1 MVSINRTHDSS
12 KQEKKSIRSQAV
24 RLIYKNY
31 QLFLMVLLPLLFILL
46 FSYAPMYGLQIA
58 FKDYKS
64 SLGMWNSP
72 FVGLKHFIKFFE
84 SYQFMRVIRNTVT
97 ISLYG
102 LLAGFPIPIL
112 LALGLNA
119 CKNAAYKKTVQMVT
133 YAPYFI
139 STVVL
144 VGMVMQILSP
154 KFGIVNNV
162 IKLLGF
168 EEVLFMS
175 TGQYFSSIYVWS
187 GIWQGMGWSAI
198 IYISA
203 LSSIDPAL
211 HEAAIVDGASRV
223 KRIVYIDIPGII
235 PTIVIMLILSAGQI
249 MNVGYEKILLMQNT
263 TNMEY
268 SEVISTYIYKV
279 GLVSQMPNYSYST
292 AVGLFNAVIN
302 FALIILVNQL
312 SKWMGQTSLW

>member
-1 MVSINRTHDSS
+1 
-12 KQEKKSIRSQAV
+12 
-24 RLIYKNY
+24 
-31 QLFLMVLLPLLFILL
+31 
-46 FSYAPMYGLQIA
+46 MYGLQIA

-84 SYQFMRVIRNTVT
+84 SYQFIRVIRNTVT